1 MTTTRRG
8 VLLGSLGALL
18 SACGGG
24 GDAGGGSGSGVLRG
38 TTQTLGITAQSNLT
52 SYPIYVYLP
61 PGSAADRATL
71 PVIYLLDGDLR
82 FPLLA
87 SLIDAQQTRAI
98 LIGIG
103 NDANRAVDYV
113 PANTCTGGGGG
124 QAAYFE
130 FIRSQ
135 LVPYVEANIGGDP
148 ARRVLW
154 GHSHGG
160 SFVYYALFAEAAG
173 AHTFRT
179 YLPADASIP
188 CMVGTV
194 YGWESAYAA
203 ANASLPVRLYVSYAA
218 NDNAAFAAQIRS
230 RNYGGLVMAAAAY
243 GGGHIGMIPASFL
256 DSVAFALA

>member
-1 MTTTRRG
+1 MTTTRRD

-24 GDAGGGSGSGVLRG
+24 GGDGGGSNNGVLRG
-38 TTQTLGITAQSNLT
+38 TTQTIGMTAQSNLT
-52 SYPIYVYLP
+52 GYPIYIYLP
-61 PGSAADRATL
+61 PNSAADRATL
-71 PVIYLLDGDLR
+71 PVIYLLDGDAR

-87 SLIDAQQTRAI
+87 SLIDSQQTRMI
-98 LIGIG
+98 LVGIG
-103 NDANRAVDYV
+103 NDANRALDYV
-113 PANTCTGGGGG
+113 PANSCTSGGGG

-135 LVPYVEANIGGDP
+135 LVPYIEANIGGDP

-160 SFVYYALFAEAAG
+160 SFVFYALFAEAAG

-188 CMVGTV
+188 CMVGAV

-203 ANASLPVRLYVSYAA
+203 ANTSLPVRLYISYAA
-218 NDNAAFAAQIRS
+218 NDNAAFAAQIQS
-230 RNYGGLVMAAAAY
+230 RGYTGLAMAANVY
-243 GGGHIGMIPASFL
+243 GGGHLGMIPASFI